1 MYVNLEGLS
10 NSEIEFLKATQYADN
25 ALNCLN
31 TIKMPN
37 NFQFE
42 AEIKKIIIDVNNL
55 RDKAERIKKVI
66 ASKREEFIVVENKNR
81 SLIDNLANGIN
92 IGLDTSTSTSVGED
106 VGLADIVA
114 DTNIKNTN
122 NGHVQDNVELANN
135 TADTNIQETTSGY
148 AEEIINST
156 NNVFN
161 INIDDT
167 TSGNA
172 GTSNVAVAQ
181 GINNILQ
188 FELGQKDKYSELHN
202 ALIDVYKIKN
212 IDETSK
218 ILSLMSNNVQI
229 KDYAIGVEKIING
242 FSNRVDEFSKQFG
255 FSFYKKNEN
264 GENIPNVEL
273 IYADIF
279 INVNSDLLTKDT
291 DGNNIVNPTFIE
303 NEINNEIKLKS
314 NYSIKSNST
323 GVIDVYIR
331 SKGIE

>member
-55 RDKAERIKKVI
+55 RDKVERIKKVI

-114 DTNIKNTN
+114 DTNI
-122 NGHVQDNVELANN
+122 
-135 TADTNIQETTSGY
+135 QETTSGY

-188 FELGQKDKYSELHN
+188 FELGQKNKYSELHN

-212 IDETSK
+212 VDETSK
-218 ILSLMSNNVQI
+218 ILSLMSNNIQI

>member
-106 VGLADIVA
+106 VGLVDIV
-114 DTNIKNTN
+114 
-122 NGHVQDNVELANN
+122 
-135 TADTNIQETTSGY
+135 ADTNIQETTSGY

-202 ALIDVYKIKN
+202 ALINVYKIKN

-242 FSNRVDEFSKQFG
+242 FSNKVDEFSKQFG

>member
-106 VGLADIVA
+106 VGLADIV
-114 DTNIKNTN
+114 
-122 NGHVQDNVELANN
+122 
-135 TADTNIQETTSGY
+135 ADTNIQETTSGY

>member
-114 DTNIKNTN
+114 DTNI
-122 NGHVQDNVELANN
+122 
-135 TADTNIQETTSGY
+135 QETTSGY

-188 FELGQKDKYSELHN
+188 FELGQKNKYSELHN

-218 ILSLMSNNVQI
+218 ILSLMSNNIQI

-279 INVNSDLLTKDT
+279 INVNSDLLTKDK

>member
-10 NSEIEFLKATQYADN
+10 NSEIEFLKATQYVDN

-106 VGLADIVA
+106 VGLADIV
-114 DTNIKNTN
+114 
-122 NGHVQDNVELANN
+122 
-135 TADTNIQETTSGY
+135 ADTNIQETTSGY

-242 FSNRVDEFSKQFG
+242 FSNKVDEFSKQFG
-255 FSFYKKNEN
+255 FSLYKKNEN

>member
-106 VGLADIVA
+106 VGLADIV
-114 DTNIKNTN
+114 
-122 NGHVQDNVELANN
+122 
-135 TADTNIQETTSGY
+135 ADTNIQETTSGY

-279 INVNSDLLTKDT
+279 INVNSDLLTKDK